1 MTFEGIRQ
9 ITHPRALR
17 ALSHPVRLALIDA
30 LREEGPLTATQAA
43 ELVGESAANC
53 SFHFR
58 TLARYG
64 FVDEAEGGRGRQRP
78 WRLISAAHQI
88 PDAGELPGE
97 AGIAA
102 GALAEV
108 LSERDA
114 ERHRTWLRTASQ
126 YPEAWRKASFYD
138 SIKLQLTTEEL
149 EDLAETV
156 HGLMAKF
163 VGRTHE
169 DRPAGAI
176 PVQVTA
182 IGFPTR
188 LPQPTPERR
197 THATDSSLDPDR

>member
-1 MTFEGIRQ
+1 MPFEARR
-9 ITHPRALR
+9 ITDPRALR

-53 SFHFR
+53 SFHLR

-78 WRLISAAHQI
+78 WRLVSPAHHI

-102 GALAEV
+102 GALVEV
-108 LSERDA
+108 LSERDG
-114 ERHRTWLRTASQ
+114 ERHRTWLHTAPQ
-126 YPEAWRKASFYD
+126 YPERWRQASFYD
-138 SIKLQLTTEEL
+138 SIKLQLTSEEL
-149 EDLAETV
+149 EDLAEAV
-156 HGLMAKF
+156 HGLMARF
-163 VGRTHE
+163 VGRTPE
-169 DRPAGAI
+169 DRPPGAI

-182 IGFPTR
+182 MGFPTR
-188 LPQPTPERR
+188 IPQPAPERR
-197 THATDSSLDPDR
+197 SHATESSLDLDR